1 MLQGHASR
9 VNVIDGLFQFGNI
22 QLTCFLVLSRNIF
35 VLPAQLEL
43 RYGMP
48 QLQIPVELVI
58 LHLAMLAFLE
68 RYQVRECTGTTV
80 EEMTYHTPP
89 YGIQRMWKNSW

>member
-1 MLQGHASR
+1 MYLALAPAPVVPADLPPPRCSLRHTTMTSMTTVTDNVYQSR
-9 VNVIDGLFQFGNI
+9 RW
-22 QLTCFLVLSRNIF
+22 TT
-35 VLPAQLEL
+35 PTKLEL

-68 RYQVRECTGTTV
+68 KYQVKSTLRASALKHG
-80 EEMTYHTPP
+80 
-89 YGIQRMWKNSW
+89 S

>member
-1 MLQGHASR
+1 M
-9 VNVIDGLFQFGNI
+9 
-22 QLTCFLVLSRNIF
+22 TMT
-35 VLPAQLEL
+35 QLEL

-68 RYQVRECTGTTV
+68 KYQVRAYVSAHLHE
-80 EEMTYHTPP
+80 
-89 YGIQRMWKNSW
+89 